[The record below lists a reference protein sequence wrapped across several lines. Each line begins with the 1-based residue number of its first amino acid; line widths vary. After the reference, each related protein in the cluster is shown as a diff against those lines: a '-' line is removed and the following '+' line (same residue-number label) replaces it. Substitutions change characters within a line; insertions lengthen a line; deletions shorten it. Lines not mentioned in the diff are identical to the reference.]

1 MNFIYNYKN
10 KYRIESNRWQFWDY
24 SAPGS
29 YFITVCVQG
38 RKNILGRIEN
48 QKMILSDA
56 GTIVSDFFAEIPT
69 YHKRIVLDEWI
80 VMPNHFHCII
90 ILGDYDFDNGVSVV
104 VGGGG
109 VGGIGDGVGDGN
121 GDNGDT
127 VVDKI
132 HEFYL
137 RYQQTKPSENDIKQ
151 YRKLRRKML
160 IPMIIGKFQMQTS
173 KQINII
179 NNTPGNKNWQHNY
192 HDHVI
197 RNDAEYQRIK
207 QYIKNNPLNWKDD
220 TFYK

>member
-1 MNFIYNYKN
+1 MSLYKN
-10 KYRIESNRWQFWDY
+10 KYRIESNRWQYWDY
-24 SAPGS
+24 SSPGS
-29 YFITVCVQG
+29 YFITVCVEN

-48 QKMILSDA
+48 RKMILSDA
-56 GTIVSDFFAEIPT
+56 GIIVSDYFTGIPT

-90 ILGDYDFDNGVSVV
+90 ILGDYGFDNGVSD
-104 VGGGG
+104 VG
-109 VGGIGDGVGDGN
+109 
-121 GDNGDT
+121 

-137 RYQQTKPSENDIKQ
+137 QCYQQTKKPTETEIKQ

-160 IPMIIGKFQMQTS
+160 IPKIMGKFQMQTS

-179 NNTPGNKNWQHNY
+179 NNTPGNKNWQHDY

-207 QYIKNNPLNWKDD
+207 YYIRNNPSKWKDD
-220 TFYK
+220 KFYK